1 MKKLLE
7 KVKELLEKFKSQSKK
22 VKIAVIVAIIA
33 VIVAII
39 STVVYSN
46 TNKYQVLFS
55 NLDAKDAQIVMT
67 ALEED
72 GISYKTQSDTN
83 SILVPK
89 EKVDE
94 LKLKLA
100 PNLTSGTIGY
110 ELMDNSSSFGMTDEQ
125 FQLNKK
131 RMIEGELERTIKG
144 FDQIEEARV
153 HITEPND
160 SVFVTDKEPGKASVT
175 LKLKE
180 GQSLDKKQVKAIVAL
195 VSKSN
200 KNIPEENISVVDSNM
215 NLLTTDLEST
225 QNGLDDETIAKQQL
239 LEKQYEEKLQNELVR
254 LLEPVVGKNKVK
266 ATVNANLDFDSTQ
279 KTQTTVDP
287 NKVIISQETSKEQ
300 NNSSNGQVSESP
312 VDNNMS
318 NEVVNGNDNSS
329 SVNENQKTNY
339 EVGKSETKVISAPGE
354 VKRITASV
362 LIDAN
367 LDAATQEQIQ
377 RVVQNAVGFDSTR
390 GDQVSVLGIAF
401 DTTAEKEAQAQ
412 IDEVNKQKE
421 TQSRNKLII
430 IGSIAGVILLIGLFL
445 LIRKIG
451 KTRKKKK
458 AEEEQLLDTL
468 IDDSLIPK
476 EPEAFT
482 PIEFEAQTQK
492 SHLENE
498 IKKYAT
504 EKPEQVVDIIKS
516 WLKEDE
522 R

>member
-1 MKKLLE
+1 MKKLLD
-7 KVKELLEKFKSQSKK
+7 KVKGLLEKFKSQSKK
-22 VKIAVIVAIIA
+22 IKIAVIVAA
-33 VIVAII
+33 VAIVI
-39 STVVYSN
+39 AILSAIIYSN
-46 TNKYQVLFS
+46 TNKYKVLFS
-55 NLDAKDAQIVMT
+55 NLEAKDAQAVMST
-67 ALEED
+67 LEEE
-72 GISYKTQSDTN
+72 GIIYKSESDTN
-83 SILVPK
+83 TILVPK

-153 HITEPND
+153 HITEPTD

-175 LKLKE
+175 LKLKQGE
-180 GQSLDKKQVKAIVAL
+180 SLDKNQVKAIVAL
-195 VSKSN
+195 ISKSN
-200 KNIPEENISVVDSNM
+200 KNIPEENVSVVDSNM
-215 NLLTTDLEST
+215 NLLTKDIASGET
-225 QNGLDDETIAKQQL
+225 GLDDEAITKQQT
-239 LEKQYEEKLQNELVR
+239 LEKNYEEKLQNEIVK

-266 ATVNANLDFDSTQ
+266 ATINANLDFDSTQ
-279 KTQTTVDP
+279 KTQTVVDP
-287 NKVIISQETSKEQ
+287 NKVIISQESSREE
-300 NNSSNGQVSESP
+300 NNSSSGQVSESP

-318 NEVVNGNDNSS
+318 NEIIDGNDNNNSLS
-329 SVNENQKTNY
+329 ENQRTNY

-354 VKRITASV
+354 VKRLTASV

-367 LDAATQEQIQ
+367 LDAATQERIQ
-377 RVVQNAVGFDSTR
+377 KAIENAIGFDSTR

-401 DTTAEKEAQAQ
+401 DTTADEEMQQQ
-412 IDEVNKQKE
+412 IDEMNKEIEVQN
-421 TQSRNKLII
+421 RNRLIV
-430 IGSIAGVILLIGLFL
+430 IGSIAGLVILIGLFL
-445 LIRKIG
+445 LIRRI
-451 KTRKKKK
+451 RKKKK
-458 AEEEQLLDTL
+458 AENEQLLDTL

-476 EPEAFT
+476 EPEVFT
-482 PIEFEAQTQK
+482 PIDFEVQNQK
-492 SHLENE
+492 SHLEKE

-516 WLKEDE
+516 WLAEDE